1 MGVTALA
8 RGQGLEG
15 IGQTAGPADFY
26 GVMTPAEET
35 DLCDA
40 IRFVVGTINIMI
52 GMTESNI
59 TALFI
64 FL

>member
-1 MGVTALA
+1 MTGSSGLHMDVTALA

-40 IRFVVGTINIMI
+40 IR
-52 GMTESNI
+52 
-59 TALFI
+59 
-64 FL
+64 